1 MLAYILARL
10 GRALWIS
17 GRSSRLEWWVIEI
30 LVLAGYAST
39 TLASRALRM
48 LGVEDGVIG
57 GAILLFLGICL
68 FWLNATSS
76 IRRLHDRNKR
86 GWWAILYIFPILGL
100 AWQFIECGFLPPRN
114 QGNRFDEV
122 PEPDT
127 LGLIVQRARP
137 PSRLIMIVTA
147 TLAMGLL
154 ASTCMTI
161 RITEVGPHDRLPGDF
176 ARDPDER

>member
-48 LGVEDGVIG
+48 LGVENGVIG
-57 GAILLFLGICL
+57 GAILLLLGICL
-68 FWLNATSS
+68 FWLNAASS

-86 GWWAILYIFPILGL
+86 GWRAILYIFPILGL

-122 PEPDT
+122 AEPDT
-127 LGLIVQRARP
+127 SGLIVQRARP